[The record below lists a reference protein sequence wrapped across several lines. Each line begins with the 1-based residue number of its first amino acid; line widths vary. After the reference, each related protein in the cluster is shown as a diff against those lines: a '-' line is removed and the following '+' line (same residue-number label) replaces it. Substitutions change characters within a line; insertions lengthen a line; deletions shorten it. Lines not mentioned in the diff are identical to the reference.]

1 MIDFLRML
9 ESGAGWEDEG
19 AGDMGRDPGI
29 GVDVPVGWD
38 DACFFLSFFRED
50 SLPLDSERLG
60 EPDRLRLFD
69 FFRGS
74 ECLGRPEG
82 VLVPFDDAP
91 EGSLEVSILA
101 FALASSSFRLSIAF
115 CFSSSEV
122 SSSLCLQ
129 LAV

>member
-1 MIDFLRML
+1 
-9 ESGAGWEDEG
+9 
-19 AGDMGRDPGI
+19 MGRDPGI

-38 DACFFLSFFRED
+38 DACFFLCFFRDD

-60 EPDRLRLFD
+60 EPGRFRLLA
-69 FFRGS
+69 FFSGS
-74 ECLGRPEG
+74 ECFGRPEG

-91 EGSLEVSILA
+91 EGSFDSILDL
-101 FALASSSFRLSIAF
+101 ALASSSFRLSISA

-122 SSSLCLQ
+122 SSSLYVP